1 MDCGLYMR
9 IPASFH
15 VTDNLLSFSDGKWMN
30 NDVLNYVLKL
40 KKNLYGLKQ
49 AGSNC
54 FCKLRVLACG
64 FMQRKIDPC
73 LFLRKDIILIDHVDD
88 CVLFACKPKLDNLI
102 SSLQQEF
109 MLTDEGDVGMFLS
122 LDIRQN
128 EKGHLELM
136 QLGLMENYS
145 RVGLI
150 SELKEHG
157 VPAITKILDKDEQE
171 PERELE

>member
-1 MDCGLYMR
+1 
-9 IPASFH
+9 
-15 VTDNLLSFSDGKWMN
+15 
-30 NDVLNYVLKL
+30 
-40 KKNLYGLKQ
+40 
-49 AGSNC
+49 
-54 FCKLRVLACG
+54 
-64 FMQRKIDPC
+64 
-73 LFLRKDIILIDHVDD
+73 
-88 CVLFACKPKLDNLI
+88 
-102 SSLQQEF
+102 

-157 VPAITKILDKDEQE
+157 VPAITKILDKDEQQ